1 MVAGQNDKYP
11 VEQIVGRRF
20 PEGVFPKTIKLINK
34 SNKTNKS
41 MCLKPNDIVYSI
53 SVLYT

>member
-34 SNKTNKS
+34 TNKTNK
-41 MCLKPNDIVYSI
+41 
-53 SVLYT
+53 

>member
-34 SNKTNKS
+34 SNKT